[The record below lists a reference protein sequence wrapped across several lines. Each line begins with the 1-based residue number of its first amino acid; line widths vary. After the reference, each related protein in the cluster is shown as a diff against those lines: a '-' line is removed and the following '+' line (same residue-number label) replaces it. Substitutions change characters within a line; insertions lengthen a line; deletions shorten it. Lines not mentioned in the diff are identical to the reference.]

1 MKKVFKIL
9 FFALLAYALFTLG
22 KTVSANSI
30 NRISMDIFV
39 DSNGNANVT
48 ETWNCYSNQS
58 TEIYHPYYNLGNS
71 EITNLSVSMNSTQFE
86 TLSSW
91 DTSGSFDE
99 KAYKAGINRVSNGVE
114 LCWGISEY
122 GTNTYRVN
130 YTITNFVSNLTD
142 SQMIYWTL
150 IPYDFSDRIG
160 QVFINISSDLY
171 FPSSI
176 DVWGYGNEGGT
187 AYVDNGTITMTS
199 EGSLN
204 RNEYMTILV
213 KLPSGTFNTKN
224 NLNQN
229 FEYYYNLAEE
239 GVNRNGTVE
248 STVISILPFIIFI
261 IIMVFAIVTSKLGS
275 SQEQRLNFENNG
287 NKLPKTKDI
296 PYFRDIPCNKD
307 LFQSFFIGYQF
318 KIVKKRTDLLGSVIL
333 KWVRDKKVTL
343 KKDEGKSSKMSIIL
357 NEELISSL
365 EDEDEQK
372 LYKMFFEASK
382 DGILED
388 SEFTK
393 WCNTNYSKILGW
405 FDTIIDKEKDKLVK
419 DGLLL
424 EKPKTLFKSAKYTVT
439 PELRQQALNIA
450 GLKKYLNDYTL
461 ISEREAPDVVL
472 FEDYL
477 ILAQMFGIADKV
489 AENFKKLYPDLI
501 TETNFYSYD
510 NINFVH
516 IYAVHAMTS
525 AHSAHY
531 AAASRYSGGGGG
543 FSVGGGGGGS
553 FGGGGGRRRLPLME
567 SLLQF
572 GFFWVFLGTLLKNIF
587 WVFLGTCFPNIFL

>member
-71 EITNLSVSMNSTQFE
+71 EITNLSVSMDSTQFE

-91 DTSGSFDE
+91 DTSASFDE

-122 GTNTYRVN
+122 GTNIYTVN
-130 YTITNFVSNLTD
+130 YTIINFVSNLTD

-150 IPYDFSDRIG
+150 IPYDFSDSIG
-160 QVFINISSDLY
+160 QVIINISSDLY

-199 EGSLN
+199 EGTLN

-239 GVNRNGTVE
+239 GVNRNETVE
-248 STVISILPFIIFI
+248 NTVITILPFIIFI

-275 SQEQRLNFENNG
+275 SQEQRLNFENSG

-307 LFQSFFIGYQF
+307 LFQAFFIGYQF

-343 KKDEGKSSKMSIIL
+343 KKDEGKSSKTSIIL

-393 WCNTNYSKILGW
+393 WCSTNYSKILGW

-553 FGGGGGRRRLPLME
+553 FGGGGGRRRLPLI
-567 SLLQF
+567 SC
-572 GFFWVFLGTLLKNIF
+572 FWGCFWGHLPKTAKNR
-587 WVFLGTCFPNIFL
+587 

>member
-30 NRISMDIFV
+30 NKISMDIFV

-150 IPYDFSDRIG
+150 IPYDFSDSIG

-199 EGSLN
+199 EGTLN

-224 NLNQN
+224 DLNQN

-343 KKDEGKSSKMSIIL
+343 KKDEGKSSKTSIIL

-365 EDEDEQK
+365 EDEEEQK
-372 LYKMFFEASK
+372 LYKMFLEASK
-382 DGILED
+382 DGIIED

-424 EKPKTLFKSAKYTVT
+424 EEPKTLFKSAKYTVT

-553 FGGGGGRRRLPLME
+553 FGGGGGRRRLPLI
-567 SLLQF
+567 F
-572 GFFWVFLGTLLKNIF
+572 CFLGCFWGHLPKTAKNR
-587 WVFLGTCFPNIFL
+587 

>member
-71 EITNLSVSMNSTQFE
+71 EITNLSVSMDSTQFE

-142 SQMIYWTL
+142 SQMIYWTF

-553 FGGGGGRRRLPLME
+553 FGGGGGRRRLPLI
-567 SLLQF
+567 F
-572 GFFWVFLGTLLKNIF
+572 CFWGCFWGHLPKTAKNR
-587 WVFLGTCFPNIFL
+587 

>member
-71 EITNLSVSMNSTQFE
+71 EITNLSVSMDSTQFE

-91 DTSGSFDE
+91 DTSASFDE

-122 GTNTYRVN
+122 GTNIYTVN
-130 YTITNFVSNLTD
+130 YTIINFVSNLTD

-150 IPYDFSDRIG
+150 IPYDFSDSIG
-160 QVFINISSDLY
+160 QVIINISSDLY

-199 EGSLN
+199 EGTLN

-239 GVNRNGTVE
+239 GVNRNETVE
-248 STVISILPFIIFI
+248 NTVITILPFIIFI

-307 LFQSFFIGYQF
+307 LFQAFFIGYQF

-343 KKDEGKSSKMSIIL
+343 KKDEGKSSKTSIIL

-553 FGGGGGRRRLPLME
+553 FGGGGGRRRLPLI
-567 SLLQF
+567 F
-572 GFFWVFLGTLLKNIF
+572 CFWGCFWGHFPVF
-587 WVFLGTCFPNIFL
+587 GTCPKRMDTRKNSLIM

>member
-71 EITNLSVSMNSTQFE
+71 EITNLSVSMDSTQFE

-91 DTSGSFDE
+91 DTSASFDE

-122 GTNTYRVN
+122 GTNIYTVN

-150 IPYDFSDRIG
+150 IPYDFSDSIG

-199 EGSLN
+199 EGTLN

-239 GVNRNGTVE
+239 GVNRNETVE
-248 STVISILPFIIFI
+248 NTVITILPFIIFI

-307 LFQSFFIGYQF
+307 LFQAFFIGYQF

-510 NINFVH
+510 NISFVH

-553 FGGGGGRRRLPLME
+553 FGGGGGRRRLPLI
-567 SLLQF
+567 F
-572 GFFWVFLGTLLKNIF
+572 CFWGCFWGHLPKTAKNR
-587 WVFLGTCFPNIFL
+587 